1 MVRLNVPKE
10 IASAMPKQT
19 PSKNRVDDVHRAIS
33 HMIEI
38 GEVNAGD
45 QLPTENAL
53 AKKHG
58 VSRPVVREAIARLAA
73 SGQVRTERGKGNF
86 VLNAHGLE
94 QLRLAPITSID
105 DLLAWQ
111 ELRLGIEQEAARLAA
126 IRHSE
131 DDLAEIV
138 RLHED
143 MVNNSESNGYDGD
156 ADHAFHMAIAAAT
169 NNRAILDA
177 QKALGR
183 HIKGWISAVLHVEPS
198 TTTKRQQYLFSEHEA
213 IVSAIRERNPERA
226 ALALRCHIENGKTR
240 FLARLSRKTLETA
253 GKNRP

>member
-1 MVRLNVPKE
+1 MDKSRTVSHKQGT
-10 IASAMPKQT
+10 AS
-19 PSKNRVDDVHRAIS
+19 SGNRVDDVHRVLLNL
-33 HMIEI
+33 IEG
-38 GEVNAGD
+38 GELAVGK

-53 AKKHG
+53 AQQHG

-73 SGQVRTERGKGNF
+73 NGQVRTERGKGSF
-86 VLNAHGLE
+86 VLGGHGLE

-111 ELRLGIEQEAARLAA
+111 ELRVGIEQEAARLAA
-126 IRHSE
+126 TRRSQ

-138 RLHED
+138 RLHNE
-143 MVNNSESNGYDGD
+143 MVNDSESIGYGGN
-156 ADHAFHMAIAAAT
+156 ADHAFHVAIAAAA

-198 TTTKRQQYLFSEHEA
+198 NTSKRRQYRLSEHEA
-213 IVSAIRERNPERA
+213 IVSAIRDRNPDRA
-226 ALALRCHIENGKTR
+226 AQAIRSHIENGRTR
-240 FLARLSRKTLETA
+240 FLAGLTRKTLA
-253 GKNRP
+253 QDGGGSQ